1 MLSQFWKG
9 INKKSFIIT
18 MVAVLV
24 FIMFAEW
31 VIHGH
36 LLKGIYT
43 DTASLWRTDEQMKS
57 MCIWMFI
64 GYFFTAK
71 YFTFIFAR
79 GCETSGAA
87 EGFRYGLLVGL
98 LLIGGCFIQ
107 YAILPIPQ
115 ALMWYWIATTLFE
128 AIGSG
133 IIVGAIYKKK
143 R

>member
-1 MLSQFWKG
+1 MFSKICKG
-9 INKKSFIIT
+9 INTKSFI
-18 MVAVLV
+18 MAFVAVYA
-24 FIMFAEW
+24 FIFVADW

-36 LLKGIYT
+36 LLKGIYQE
-43 DTASLWRTDEQMKS
+43 TASLWRPEEQMKS